1 MDSADQRLGI
11 VVVAHRTPRDLL
23 DRAMA
28 RVAAAAPEARVV
40 VVDTGG
46 GPTVERAASW
56 PATLE
61 AVATANHSYSRAVNV
76 GLERLTTP
84 YLVVMNADVLVERD
98 TFDRLLTA
106 HRGDS
111 RAGVV
116 GPLALTPEGR
126 PQDLG
131 LPYRLNYAAARR
143 SGESGASVSW
153 LSGCLQLFDRDLYQT
168 IGGYDESLRFF
179 NEDLEFCLR
188 ARRAGRR
195 CLLVV
200 APVVHVGGVSTPAHP
215 AFHVEGR
222 RGGYVITQRYHS
234 ALHAFLHRGFLR
246 AEALLGGWLARDDK
260 ARAAHS
266 AMARLLASGEWQHS
280 PFGATLD
287 DR

>member
-40 VVDTGG
+40 VVETGG

-200 APVVHVGGVSTPAHP
+200 APVVHHGGVSTPSHP

-222 RGGYVITQRYHS
+222 RGGYVLSERY
-234 ALHAFLHRGFLR
+234 LPNVVTFMHRAFLR
-246 AEALLGGWLARDDK
+246 AEAAIGARLARDEN
-260 ARAAHS
+260 ARAGH
-266 AMARLLASGEWQHS
+266 AMMANLIREGAWHES
-280 PFGATLD
+280 PFGPTLD